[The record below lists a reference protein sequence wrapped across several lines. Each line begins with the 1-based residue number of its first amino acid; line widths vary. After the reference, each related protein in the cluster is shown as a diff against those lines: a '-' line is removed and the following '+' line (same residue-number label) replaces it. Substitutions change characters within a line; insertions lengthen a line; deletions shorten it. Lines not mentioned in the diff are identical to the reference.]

1 MAILLVGYS
10 VRMIAEL
17 AVRAGYDVFA
27 LDYFG
32 DADLRAL
39 CPGLSLRH
47 DFGDRPYDPK
57 TLVRIAAALD
67 HPAVVYGA
75 NLENHPDLVARLAR
89 GRRLLG
95 NTPATLRDVRDPF
108 RVGDVLRSAGRA
120 FPETLPAVPVDRPRP
135 GERWLLK
142 PLRSGGGHAV
152 RFWTGGAVPV
162 GTVLQAYRPGMVG
175 SAVFVADGRRAVLL
189 GVTEQL
195 IGRRAFGARDFR
207 YCGNLVPPRRAL
219 DELAALI
226 DEARAVAAVLTE
238 AFGLRGVNG
247 IDFVWSEGRLW
258 TIEVNPRPP
267 ASLEPLEKVY
277 EYRTFDF
284 HIRAFDGDLPAFDLT
299 HAERRVPAAGKAV
312 LYATETLTV
321 GNTSDWIRRGI
332 RDVPHPGESIPQGRP
347 VCTLHA
353 VGPSPA
359 SCLRRLRYR
368 ARWVRSRRDAALS
381 KGDPLRGSDGVT
393 E

>member
-10 VRMIAEL
+10 VRMLAEL

-47 DFGDRPYDPK
+47 DFNGQSYDPR
-57 TLVRIAAALD
+57 TLVRIAATLS

-75 NLENHPDLVARLAR
+75 SFENHPALVVRLAR

-95 NTPATLRDVRDPF
+95 NSPATLRGVRNPF
-108 RVGDVLRSAGRA
+108 RLGDVLRSAGRA
-120 FPETLPAVPVDRPRP
+120 FPETLPADPVKRPDPKR
-135 GERWLLK
+135 RWLLK

-152 RFWTGGAVPV
+152 RVWSGGAVPSDA
-162 GTVLQAYRPGMVG
+162 VLQEYRPGMVG

-195 IGRRAFGARDFR
+195 VGRRAFGARDFR
-207 YCGNLVPPRRAL
+207 YCGNLVPPRLAS
-219 DELAALI
+219 DELRALI

-238 AFGLRGVNG
+238 AFGLRGLNG
-247 IDFVWSEGRLW
+247 IDFVWSGGRLW

-267 ASLEPLEKVY
+267 ASLEPLEMVY
-277 EYRTFDF
+277 GYRTFEL
-284 HIRAFDGDLPAFDLT
+284 HVRAFDGDLPEFDLGQ
-299 HAERRVPAAGKAV
+299 AERRVSAAGKAV
-312 LYATETLTV
+312 LYATEDVTV
-321 GNTSDWIRRGI
+321 GDTGDWPGRGI
-332 RDVPHPGESIPQGRP
+332 RDVPHPDEFIPRDRP
-347 VCTLHA
+347 ICTLRA
-353 VGPSPA
+353 VGPTPA
-359 SCLRRLRYR
+359 ACLNRLRRR
-368 ARWVRSRRDAALS
+368 ARWIYSRLGCSSFVGRWKRPRA
-381 KGDPLRGSDGVT
+381 
-393 E
+393 